1 MTALSVSYPLSL
13 STYSV
18 HAKENNKIEYA
29 YNFPSLE
36 ALKSAARNNDD
47 FSIDCLFTL
56 ACENSPAGL
65 EAESF
70 LFDLYTGKEEGHP
83 YIKEQLGKDS
93 LKLWE
98 IVQGKNKNT
107 IPEEAW
113 SIPDKI
119 LIMAGFET
127 QERSQ
132 QREEIL
138 EEINKNVNFC
148 VCVDDGEPVSSS
160 FFHTNRLITSAELD
174 SISKSLNS
182 KEGGFKFHDAVEI
195 AATAIDN
202 EHIPQKL
209 LSTLLNI
216 DNKGKQIPSLG
227 DFIPL
232 LFRGHWV
239 LFGLSTTES
248 GDKSAILF
256 DSTNYLNNKE
266 MNFIKTLAGSLGTNE
281 ISVVKESLQENAPNA
296 CGLFVSNAMKSIAN
310 NLNKTPYGSLTKFV
324 KSFLELNNTEQMLF
338 NQRGRAELYG
348 YLLDNVSSLI

>member
-1 MTALSVSYPLSL
+1 MTALSISRSPALNA
-13 STYSV
+13 YSV
-18 HAKENNKIEYA
+18 HAKENSKMEYG

-36 ALKSAARNNDD
+36 TLKNAARNNDD
-47 FSIDCLFTL
+47 FSIDALFTL

-70 LFDLYTGKEEGHP
+70 LFDLYTGKEAGHP
-83 YIKEQLGKDS
+83 DLKEQLGKDS
-93 LKLWE
+93 LKLCE
-98 IVQGKNKNT
+98 IVQGRNKNKT
-107 IPEEAW
+107 PEEAW

-138 EEINKNVNFC
+138 EEINKNINFC
-148 VCVDDGEPVSSS
+148 ACVDDGEPVSSS

-182 KEGGFKFHDAVEI
+182 KEGGLKFHDAVEI
-195 AATAIDN
+195 PATAIDN
-202 EHIPQKL
+202 EHIPPNL

-216 DNKGKQIPSLG
+216 DDKGKQRPSSG

-239 LFGLSTTES
+239 LFGLSTTDL

-266 MNFIKTLAGSLGTNE
+266 INFIQTLTEFLGANKV
-281 ISVVKESLQENAPNA
+281 SVVQESLQENAPNA
-296 CGLFVSNAMKSIAN
+296 CGLFVSNAMKHIAKN
-310 NLNKTPYGSLTKFV
+310 PKKTPYESLTKFV
-324 KSFLELNNTEQMLF
+324 KSFSELNSTEQMLF

-348 YLLDNVSSLI
+348 SLLDNVSSRI